1 MRILKTRDSGDLPRE
16 TPLLKSRGEIETR
29 SLQAQMQASF
39 TSCSMPTV
47 GQGTQVTTQGE
58 MSMGPPAA
66 PRNSLPRLVFCPAGS
81 SEHPRHSPCTH
92 LPSLTVASRPVILD
106 PADPTGNVAGREP
119 QRWQLLA
126 QEVTVWLRY
135 SCCKNLDGTPVST
148 WNVPVTPPHYLPD
161 LKLMACWDNNF

>member
-1 MRILKTRDSGDLPRE
+1 MRILRTRDSGDLPRE
-16 TPLLKSRGEIETR
+16 TPLLKSRGEIETG

-58 MSMGPPAA
+58 VSMGPPTA
-66 PRNSLPRLVFCPAGS
+66 PRNSLPRLVFCPVGS

-92 LPSLTVASRPVILD
+92 LSSLTVVSRPVILD

-119 QRWQLLA
+119 QRWHWLA
-126 QEVTVWLRY
+126 HEVRYWLSY
-135 SCCKNLDGTPVST
+135 SCCTNLNGMPVST
-148 WNVPVTPPHYLPD
+148 WNVPVRTPDFMWPD
-161 LKLMACWDNNF
+161 IDGMLR